1 MCLTC
6 TQVVCTLHIK
16 MDCDAF
22 IKSII
27 ARVTADYK
35 VVKKTKRSKKVAK
48 VVPVHNHSLSTEIH
62 PGCPLC
68 QSHGNVLNMSDA
80 IYEIVF
86 SE

>member
-1 MCLTC
+1 MC

-27 ARVTADYK
+27 AKVTADYK

-62 PGCPLC
+62 AGCPLC

-80 IYEIVF
+80 VYEIVF